1 MNIAV
6 KPVPAGRG
14 RRRRWS
20 ADQKLTVQQE
30 WQTGVPLEEIGRK
43 YAVHAAHMYRW
54 KGSLDQG
61 LKEAGE
67 RVPKSHVLGL
77 QKRVDEV
84 EQALGRK
91 ALEADVVKNTF
102 ARKGSHDP
110 RGCTVNG
117 RTAGCSVTVAG
128 RAPGKLRSGW
138 LVRRPEVDAA
148 TSRLSGASPASDGYR
163 WIQALLKRHGLLCDP
178 TTVWRVMRRRGWL
191 ATGRL
196 QRAIGAT
203 ARGAGAG
210 AL

>member
-20 ADQKLTVQQE
+20 ADQKLTVRQE

-43 YAVHAAHMYRW
+43 YAVNAAHMYRW

-61 LKEAGE
+61 PKEGE
-67 RVPKSHVLGL
+67 LIPKSQVLGL
-77 QKRVDEV
+77 QNRVE
-84 EQALGRK
+84 ELELALGRK
-91 ALEADVVKNTF
+91 ALGWTWLKTPSR
-102 ARKGSHDP
+102 ARDSHDP
-110 RGCTVNG
+110 RGCTV
-117 RTAGCSVTVAG
+117 
-128 RAPGKLRSGW
+128 SG
-138 LVRRPEVDAA
+138 
-148 TSRLSGASPASDGYR
+148 RLSGASPASDGYR
-163 WIQALLKRHGLLCDP
+163 WIHALLKRHGLLCDP

-203 ARGAGAG
+203 A
-210 AL
+210 